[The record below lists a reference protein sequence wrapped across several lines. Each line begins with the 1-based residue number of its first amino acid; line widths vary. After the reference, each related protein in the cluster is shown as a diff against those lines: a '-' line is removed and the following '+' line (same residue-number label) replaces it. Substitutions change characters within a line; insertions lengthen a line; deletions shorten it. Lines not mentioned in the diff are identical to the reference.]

1 MKDLEPLW
9 QIEDEL
15 MALVDSVD
23 TCPPELREE
32 LEAKIAEYVAK
43 EAAKVDRV
51 AAVLTQLE
59 NVASNAKAEMERLRV
74 RSQSAERAGARL
86 EQYLLPFVR
95 ERGGRLK
102 GANVTLSIRRS
113 EALVITDPSAVPA
126 EWKRT
131 TVNVD
136 IPKDPIKRAI
146 KAGQEIPGVT
156 IAENEHL
163 VRR

>member
-1 MKDLEPLW
+1 MTELEPLW
-9 QIEDEL
+9 TIEETL
-15 MALVDSVD
+15 EALLDSVD
-23 TCPPELREE
+23 TCPEELRPE

-59 NVASNAKAEMERLRV
+59 NVQANAKAEIERLQAR
-74 RSQSAERAGARL
+74 RRSAENAAGRL
-86 EQYLLPFVR
+86 EHYILRVLA

-113 EALVITDPSAVPA
+113 EALVITDPSAIPD
-126 EWKRT
+126 EWRRT
-131 TVNVD
+131 TLVTD
-136 IPKDPIKRAI
+136 IPKDPIKRAL
-146 KAGQEIPGVT
+146 KAGQEIPGAQLV
-156 IAENEHL
+156 EHEHL